1 MKGTGEKKGLLIFFI
16 ILGAITG
23 SLAGDVIGSNFR
35 SLQILSKGFLIGMTN
50 PLILN
55 LKAIVI
61 TFGIS
66 ININIMTILGI
77 ILAIIL
83 YRKY

>member
-1 MKGTGEKKGLLIFFI
+1 MRGTGDKKGLLIFFI
-16 ILGAITG
+16 ILGAIAG
-23 SLAGDVIGSNFR
+23 SLAGDIIGNNFKP
-35 SLQILSKGFLIGMTN
+35 LQILSKGFLIGMTN

-55 LKAIVI
+55 LRAIVI
-61 TFGIS
+61 TFGLS